1 MIVATDYDK
10 NKNIM
15 AISLVN
21 ALLEYHE
28 KPVFLCVGSDKV
40 IGDSVGVLVGELLSK
55 KYQINGYVYGNL
67 DNCVTAR
74 NLDNTIYEIKKTHPY
89 SPIVVVD
96 GVLGETHEIGSVK
109 YYPYPSI
116 PGGVYNKGTLVG
128 DYSILGVVDVKGID
142 SLSLIKS
149 VKLTNVIK
157 MAEFIAESI
166 VRAYKF
172 SQNLIV

>member
-21 ALLEYHE
+21 TLLEYKE

-40 IGDSVGVLVGELLSK
+40 IGDSVGAIVGELLSK
-55 KYQINGYVYGNL
+55 KYKINGYVYGNL
-67 DNCVTAR
+67 DHCITAY
-74 NLDNTIYEIKKTHPY
+74 NLKSTIYDIKKDHPY
-89 SPIVVVD
+89 SPIVVID

-109 YYPYPSI
+109 YYPYPSV
-116 PGGVYNKGTLVG
+116 PGGAYNSGTMVG
-128 DYSILGVVDVKGID
+128 DYSILGVVDIKGID

-149 VKLTNVIK
+149 VKLNKVLK

-166 VRAYKF
+166 SRAFAF

>member
-21 ALLEYHE
+21 TLLEYND

-40 IGDSVGVLVGELLSK
+40 IGDSVGVLVGELLNK
-55 KYQINGYVYGNL
+55 KYQISGYVYGDL
-67 DNCVTAR
+67 DNCVTAHNLNETIR
-74 NLDNTIYEIKKTHPY
+74 NIKKDHPY

-96 GVLGETHEIGSVK
+96 SVLGETHEIGSVK
-109 YYPYPSI
+109 CYPYPSI
-116 PGGVYNKGTLVG
+116 PGGAYNKGTMVG

-149 VKLTNVIK
+149 VKLKNVIK
-157 MAEFIAESI
+157 IANFIAESI
-166 VRAYKF
+166 FRAYNF
-172 SQNLIV
+172 SQNLIG